1 MMMLVVQKV
10 VFLHGLKT
18 SYCLGQLG
26 VPSSLVVMFVCL
38 FVSLFL
44 CLFLCSF
51 IRLFVVMP
59 RINFVQTEYHSSSGD
74 VIIISQNSSKSMVP
88 EASSSISAMIPSR
101 SSSERF
107 GSTSASI
114 SLN

>member
-1 MMMLVVQKV
+1 MMLVVQKV

-51 IRLFVVMP
+51 IHLFVFCNASDQLCAN
-59 RINFVQTEYHSSSGD
+59 RILFIIGRCHHHFTELVKVH
-74 VIIISQNSSKSMVP
+74 
-88 EASSSISAMIPSR
+88 
-101 SSSERF
+101 
-107 GSTSASI
+107 GS
-114 SLN
+114 